1 MSAIYKLS
9 IISIVAIIVGCSK
22 EPPIVNPPTV
32 STISAS
38 SITNTSATLGGNI
51 TNDGGSTITE
61 RGIFL
66 GKEQN
71 PETTGEKWG
80 LTTGTNNSFSG
91 TKTGLTPNTTYYVKA
106 YAINGKG
113 TGYGN
118 LISFTTT
125 ASLAT
130 IVTTVVTSIT
140 FSSALSGGII
150 SNDGGVA
157 INSRGVCWNTLPN
170 PTVENSKTSDGT
182 GRGMFTSTITGLK
195 ANTVYY
201 IRAYATNIIGISYGE
216 QFSFTTSKD
225 YVEIGG
231 LKWAIQDVSR
241 YREFEN
247 ENNFLYMYS
256 WNLCDEDLFDGGV
269 YDQNA
274 ENSVIWEDS
283 HNPCPTGWRLPTSNE
298 FTTLLN
304 NIKGIIINE
313 YFEVNKFKGTGAFSF
328 LSGETLTLSMI
339 PSTEYHTAYDEYYR
353 PYYVNDKRVFQY
365 WTKNSES
372 QHYAYAL
379 NTSAGKETLAVRR
392 LLKRNHC
399 FVRCIKDS

>member
-9 IISIVAIIVGCSK
+9 IISIVAIIVSCSK
-22 EPPIVNPPTV
+22 QPPIINPPTV

-38 SITNTSATLGGNI
+38 AITNTSATLGGNI

-80 LTTGTNNSFSG
+80 LTGTNNSFSG
-91 TKTGLTPNTTYYVKA
+91 TKSGLIPNTTYYAKA
-106 YAINGKG
+106 YATNEKG

-118 LISFTTT
+118 QITFTTT
-125 ASLAT
+125 ASIAT
-130 IVTTVVTSIT
+130 IVTTEVTGIT
-140 FSSALSGGII
+140 VSTAESGGII
-150 SNDGGVA
+150 SNDGGVT
-157 INSRGVCWNTLPN
+157 ISSKGVCWSKSQN
-170 PTVENSKTSDGT
+170 PTIENNKTSDGT
-182 GRGMFTSTITGLK
+182 GRGSFTSSLTGLT
-195 ANTVYY
+195 ANTTYY
-201 IRAYATNIIGISYGE
+201 IRAYATNIIGVAYGA

-241 YREFEN
+241 LREFEN
-247 ENNFLYMYS
+247 AYNILYMYS
-256 WNLCDEDLFDGGV
+256 WNLCDEDLFDGGI

-274 ENSVIWEDS
+274 ENSAVWEDS
-283 HNPCPTGWRLPTSNE
+283 HNPCPTGWRLPTSSE
-298 FTTLLN
+298 FTTLVS
-304 NIKGIIINE
+304 NIKSIIINE
-313 YFEVNKFKGTGAFSF
+313 YIDGNKFKGTGAFSF
-328 LSGETLTLSMI
+328 NNSSETLTLSMI
-339 PSTEYHTAYDEYYR
+339 PSTEFHTAYDEYYR
-353 PYYVNDKRVFQY
+353 PYYVNDKRLFQY

-399 FVRCIKDS
+399 FVRCIKE